1 MTQIKLSLK
10 LPTIKCRV
18 CDIRAATEDLKTD
31 PGYPNILANQTTTFF
46 SYIFAGLR
54 QVSGCY
60 SPPSV
65 EASQEVCSLPNV

>member
-18 CDIRAATEDLKTD
+18 CDIRAATEDLKNN
-31 PGYPNILANQTTTFF
+31 PGCPNILANQTTTFF
-46 SYIFAGLR
+46 PTSLGGLDKC
-54 QVSGCY
+54 QD
-60 SPPSV
+60 V